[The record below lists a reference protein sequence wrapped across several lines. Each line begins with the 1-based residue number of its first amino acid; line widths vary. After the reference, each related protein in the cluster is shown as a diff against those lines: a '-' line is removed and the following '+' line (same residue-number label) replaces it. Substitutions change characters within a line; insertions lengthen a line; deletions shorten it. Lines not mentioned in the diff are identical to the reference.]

1 MSKNECSIIRDLLP
15 NYIEKI
21 VSEDTKK
28 FIENHLENCLQCK
41 HILNNMSS
49 ELLDNE
55 EKLKG
60 DTNIEI
66 KKINNTRKRMKF
78 HKNII
83 IIISVILLI
92 FILLFFANKIFN
104 YTLLSNVYE
113 AYKEVNNLDNLKLTE
128 ISIYRNYDKNEN
140 YSFISELYYKDG
152 KYKQVNYDD
161 INSMNPE
168 STIFGEINS
177 TEKLTVFNKTNK
189 MIKNKNSSIYYKKG
203 QLINNNFVNT
213 FCLPQDRYIHVF
225 NKVESNNFI
234 DRECYVY
241 IIENSLG
248 YTEYWI
254 DKETHLN
261 IRTIESYD
269 KYYRETL
276 YYFER
281 GTTKDIDVENN
292 YSINDFDYSEFE
304 TNEMTEN
311 LENVDTYIKTLLK
324 EE

>member
-113 AYKEVNNLDNLKLTE
+113 AYKEVNNLDPF
-128 ISIYRNYDKNEN
+128 D
-140 YSFISELYYKDG
+140 
-152 KYKQVNYDD
+152 
-161 INSMNPE
+161 
-168 STIFGEINS
+168 
-177 TEKLTVFNKTNK
+177 
-189 MIKNKNSSIYYKKG
+189 
-203 QLINNNFVNT
+203 
-213 FCLPQDRYIHVF
+213 
-225 NKVESNNFI
+225 
-234 DRECYVY
+234 
-241 IIENSLG
+241 
-248 YTEYWI
+248 
-254 DKETHLN
+254 
-261 IRTIESYD
+261 
-269 KYYRETL
+269 TL
-276 YYFER
+276 FA
-281 GTTKDIDVENN
+281 
-292 YSINDFDYSEFE
+292 
-304 TNEMTEN
+304 
-311 LENVDTYIKTLLK
+311 
-324 EE
+324 